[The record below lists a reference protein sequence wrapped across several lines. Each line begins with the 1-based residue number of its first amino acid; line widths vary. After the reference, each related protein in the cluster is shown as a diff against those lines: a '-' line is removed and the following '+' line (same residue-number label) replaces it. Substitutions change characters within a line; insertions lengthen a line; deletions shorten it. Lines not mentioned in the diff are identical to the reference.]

1 MTSSEH
7 SHRVVHTSRPEHDGT
22 RAARLTTLS
31 LVTSR
36 PRLCTTLAICVLLG
50 ALVSTSA
57 SVRADGAVEGI
68 DRFATAVGP
77 VPAQR
82 RTPPPRSA
90 VIISDSAMAGVR
102 WNGALGGFRGFAAD
116 ARLESCR
123 RLVTT
128 SCRGREGYRP
138 PTALVEVNSLSPA
151 APRDVLVI
159 AVGYN
164 DWHVGF
170 ESQARTVLGAA
181 RARGFTTV
189 AWVTYRELVGYTL
202 PSSDVRSDYAFMNSR
217 LRAIR
222 DSGDF
227 PELQLW
233 NLDEYTRGVTGWFA
247 YDGVHETRRG
257 SWGVADWIS
266 RHVAA
271 LDGRPCVMPWS
282 PTFPQDQICPEPDA
296 LPSLRG
302 HPDLSGLYGI

>member
-1 MTSSEH
+1 MTSR
-7 SHRVVHTSRPEHDGT
+7 HRLR
-22 RAARLTTLS
+22 TT
-31 LVTSR
+31 V
-36 PRLCTTLAICVLLG
+36 AIC
-50 ALVSTSA
+50 ALMVAVVSTSA
-57 SVRADGAVEGI
+57 SVRAEGSVESV
-68 DRFATAVGP
+68 DRLATAVAP
-77 VPAQR
+77 APAQR
-82 RTPPPRSA
+82 QTPPLRSA

-123 RLVTT
+123 RLVTS

-138 PTALVEVNSLSPA
+138 RTALSEVNSLPA
-151 APRDVLVI
+151 AGSRDVLVI

-164 DWHVGF
+164 DWHANF
-170 ESQARTVLGAA
+170 ESDARTVLAAA
-181 RARGFTTV
+181 RAKGFTTV

-202 PSSDVRSDYAFMNSR
+202 PTSGARSDYAFMNAR

-227 PELQLW
+227 PELKLW
-233 NLDEYTRGVTGWFA
+233 DLDAYTRGVVGWFA

-282 PTFPQDQICPEPDA
+282 PTFAQDQVCPDPDA
-296 LPSLRG
+296 LPPLRG